1 MFSATTP
8 GGAGRCTVHLELS
21 LMKVYRCVP
30 GEETVNDE
38 RSMEDASTTV

>member
-1 MFSATTP
+1 MHP
-8 GGAGRCTVHLELS
+8 ELS

-38 RSMEDASTTV
+38 HSKEDASTTV